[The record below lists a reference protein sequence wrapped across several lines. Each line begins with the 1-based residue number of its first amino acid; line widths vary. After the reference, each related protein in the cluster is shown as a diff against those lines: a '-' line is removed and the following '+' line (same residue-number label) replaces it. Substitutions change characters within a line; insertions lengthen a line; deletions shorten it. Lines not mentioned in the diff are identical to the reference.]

1 MIDDLFL
8 YRASDDYKQ
17 VIEERFV
24 LPEYD
29 KMFKLSAL
37 LQRTGLPVSVRV
49 LRESGFS
56 ELTEELTECTSIS
69 SSIVHGKLDDDQ
81 LISNVELEKRIS
93 CYLARNVIEN
103 IDGIRLL
110 DICLES
116 SRAKWTKRS
125 VESQLA
131 AYNNTLDS
139 IIDFLKDLKD
149 YDIKYHTTI
158 EYKGVITTDLY
169 LNNRLYISLEAFVGG
184 TVISFV
190 PTQYDMPIWEI
201 IVRHDCEIELYNHRL
216 NKKIKNVLRDNLLS
230 ILFAAP
236 AKKEEVQQTIVETIN
251 SIFDISILP
260 DDVCYDWGKDCYFLR
275 QNKEIKIIDYFL
287 VKNEIDKEQ
296 EVVKYTSLQT
306 LLATLTSG
314 KIRINSIVGMN
325 DKTETNFMIEMI
337 KNFRE
342 SIEKEGDEYILAN
355 RKFITSFS
363 GKKDYLNMWRL
374 YGDNAR
380 GVCLVFAPKSPQDG
394 SLRKIKYVAEGD
406 ELILKINKLMT
417 ALKEKNINF
426 CFNKMLS
433 NQHFIKHKDY
443 VNEDEYRYYLES
455 DKPAGWY
462 INNDNNVMTPYVEKD
477 LFGNGANSFPFQLKS
492 IILGPAMVAQDVN
505 FFQIKTL
512 LNVNRIFSINI
523 EKSKISS
530 YR

>member
-29 KMFKLSAL
+29 KIFELSAL
-37 LQRTGLPVSVRV
+37 LQRTGLPVSARV

-56 ELTEELTECTSIS
+56 ELTEELKECTSIS

-103 IDGIRLL
+103 IDEIRLL

-116 SRAKWTKRS
+116 SRAKWTKRK

-139 IIDFLKDLKD
+139 IIDFFKDLKD
-149 YDIKYHTTI
+149 YDIEYDTAIK
-158 EYKGVITTDLY
+158 YKGVMITDLY
-169 LNNRLYISLEAFVGG
+169 LNNRLYISFEAFFGG
-184 TVISFV
+184 TIISIV

-201 IVRHDCEIELYNHRL
+201 IVNHDCKIDLYNKRL
-216 NKKIKNVLRDNLLS
+216 KTSCKDVLIENLSS
-230 ILFAAP
+230 ILFCTQN
-236 AKKEEVQQTIVETIN
+236 KKEEVQQIIVDNIN
-251 SIFDISILP
+251 AIFDINILS
-260 DDVCYDWGKDCYFLR
+260 DDVCYDWSKDCYFLR
-275 QNKEIKIIDYFL
+275 QNIETKIADSFL
-287 VKNEIDKEQ
+287 ANDETDK
-296 EVVKYTSLQT
+296 EVVKYTSFQT

-314 KIRINSIVGMN
+314 KMRINSIVGMN
-325 DKTETNFMIEMI
+325 DKTEVNFMTDII

-342 SIEKEGDEYILAN
+342 SIEEEGDEYLLAN

-363 GKKDYLNMWRL
+363 GKKDDLNMWRL

-380 GVCLVFAPKSPQDG
+380 GVCLVFSPKSQQDNP
-394 SLRKIKYVAEGD
+394 LRKIKYVAEDD
-406 ELILKINKLMT
+406 ELILKINQLMT
-417 ALKEKNINF
+417 ALKGKNINF

-443 VNEDEYRYYLES
+443 VDEDEYRYYLES

-523 EKSKISS
+523 EKSKISI